1 MLTEVV
7 RIPMYSFEY
16 TNEFLEKHQDM
27 ITSLV
32 KGYNFTNVGLI
43 SKHCSSFRAEWH
55 FNGFDTD
62 RQISTMIRV
71 VYDYSRKILLI
82 DTLDNVNGARAV
94 NRVDEI
100 YGVEL

>member
-1 MLTEVV
+1 MFSEIV
-7 RIPMYSFEY
+7 RIPIVSAEY
-16 TNEFLEKHQDM
+16 IDKFLEKNQDT
-27 ITSLV
+27 ITNLI
-32 KGYNFTNVGLI
+32 KCYNFTNVGLI

-71 VYDYSRKILLI
+71 VYDYNRKILLI